1 MKINKIEIENNKIVI
16 LILAVSGIAI
26 SILAFYYNFTTI
38 GYILSVLA
46 IGALIY
52 LIFVFPSHLAS
63 KSENDTSTEQRGNIT
78 PELKSRQNEKEI
90 VVIFKDAKE
99 NKPIH
104 IEKIRFLIRI
114 VKSDLD
120 KETRLLALHALEEAV
135 IQKREVDDILV
146 ALQDISKK
154 SEYYDIR
161 EKAKEVLEQLA
172 RKAGYE
178 SARAFFN
185 ERFWLKK
192 TEREAKREKMTKEI
206 AIPIALLPAE
216 TRCMVSHLRIHEEM
230 DDVVIC
236 PFCRNFAKRILLED
250 WLKKKGSC
258 PVCREVLKIT
268 DCEKVRF
275 IIE

>member
-1 MKINKIEIENNKIVI
+1 MKINNKKIENKKIVI
-16 LILAVSGIAI
+16 LILAVIGIAVL
-26 SILAFYYNFTTI
+26 ILAFYYNFTTI

-52 LIFVFPSHLAS
+52 LTFVFPSHLAS
-63 KSENDTSTEQRGNIT
+63 KTENDASTEQLGNRT
-78 PELKSRQNEKEI
+78 PELKSKQNEKEI
-90 VVIFKDAKE
+90 VVIFKDVKE

-114 VKSDLD
+114 VKSDFD
-120 KETRLLALHALEEAV
+120 KETRLLALHALEEAA

-154 SEYYDIR
+154 SEHYDIR
-161 EKAKEVLEQLA
+161 EKAKEVLEKLA
-172 RKAGYE
+172 QEAGYE

-192 TEREAKREKMTKEI
+192 TERGAKREKIAKEI
-206 AIPIALLPAE
+206 VIPLALLPAG

-230 DDVVIC
+230 EDIVIC
-236 PFCRNFAKRILLED
+236 PFCRNFAKKILLKD

-258 PVCREVLKIT
+258 PVCRELLKIT
-268 DCEKVRF
+268 DCENVRF